1 MQNSET
7 SIIRPEVFRVQC
19 NQNPRRKR
27 AAYLCVRQSLIALGS
42 SLDYH
47 GGLVQERAGVVQ
59 VRAEDQGHQDH
70 PEDAAKRA
78 LSNSELGLKIWGDS
92 SNKGW
97 GLLANC
103 CKFNA
108 KFS

>member
-1 MQNSET
+1 MLLHYQDEGVPSTE
-7 SIIRPEVFRVQC
+7 C

-27 AAYLCVRQSLIALGS
+27 AAYLCVCASVIALGP
-42 SLDYH
+42 SLGYH

-78 LSNSELGLKIWGDS
+78 LSQTKALSWI
-92 SNKGW
+92 
-97 GLLANC
+97 
-103 CKFNA
+103 
-108 KFS
+108 

>member
-1 MQNSET
+1 MLLNYQGGGVPSTE
-7 SIIRPEVFRVQC
+7 C

-70 PEDAAKRA
+70 PEDAAQRA
-78 LSNSELGLKIWGDS
+78 LSRTEALS
-92 SNKGW
+92 
-97 GLLANC
+97 LAL
-103 CKFNA
+103 
-108 KFS
+108 SWI